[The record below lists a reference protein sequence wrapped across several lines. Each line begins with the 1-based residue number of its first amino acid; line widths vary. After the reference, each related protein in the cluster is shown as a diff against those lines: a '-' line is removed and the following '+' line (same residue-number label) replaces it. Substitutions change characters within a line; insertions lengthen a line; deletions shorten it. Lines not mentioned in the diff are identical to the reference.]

1 MFMPHSAV
9 FILTSLSLGIGLAMD
24 AFSVSLA
31 NGLGN
36 PCMKKRTAVKI
47 AAVFA
52 FFQALM
58 PMLGWILV
66 HTAAEQFDAFRQC
79 VPYIALVLLAF
90 IGGKMLFEGIGE
102 IREGKCPCENEA
114 KKLTLTALIVQGV
127 ATSIDALSVGL
138 TIADSN
144 AIEALCSAL
153 IIGAITFLICFAGVM
168 IGRTFGGGLSGKAT
182 VLGGGI
188 LILIGLEIFVSS
200 FF

>member
-1 MFMPHSAV
+1 MPQSV
-9 FILTSLSLGIGLAMD
+9 IFVLTSLSLGVGLAMD
-24 AFSVSLA
+24 AFSVSHA

-36 PCMKKRTAVKI
+36 PCMRLRMAVKI

-66 HTAAEQFDAFRQC
+66 HTAAEQFDVFHRC
-79 VPYIALVLLAF
+79 VPYIALVLLCF
-90 IGGKMLFEGIGE
+90 IGGKMLFEGIKE
-102 IREGKCPCENEA
+102 IKEGTCPCENMT
-114 KKLTLTALIVQGV
+114 KRLTITALVVQGI

-144 AIEALCSAL
+144 VLEALGSAL
-153 IIGAITFLICFAGVM
+153 IIGAVTFLICFVGVTV
-168 IGRTFGGGLSGKAT
+168 GRTFGGGLSGKAT
-182 VLGGGI
+182 VLGGII
-188 LILIGLEIFVSS
+188 LIVIGIEIFVSS

>member
-1 MFMPHSAV
+1 MPHAIV
-9 FILTSLSLGIGLAMD
+9 FVLTSLSLGVGLAMD

-36 PCMKKRTAVKI
+36 PCMRKRTAVRI

-58 PMLGWILV
+58 PLLGWILV
-66 HTAAEQFDAFRQC
+66 HTAAEQFAFFRKC
-79 VPYIALVLLAF
+79 VPYIALALLSF
-90 IGGKMLFEGIGE
+90 IGGKMLYEGVQE
-102 IREGKCPCENEA
+102 IKEKKCPCENEA
-114 KKLTLTALIVQGV
+114 KRLTLVALTVQGI

-144 AIEALCSAL
+144 MIEALCSAM
-153 IIGAITFLICFAGVM
+153 IIGAITFVICFAGVL

-182 VLGGGI
+182 VLGGSI
-188 LILIGLEIFVSS
+188 LIVIGLEIFISS

>member
-1 MFMPHSAV
+1 MPHSIV
-9 FILTSLSLGIGLAMD
+9 FVLTSLSLGVGLAMD

-36 PCMKKRTAVKI
+36 PCMRKRTAVKI

-66 HTAAEQFDAFRQC
+66 HTAAEQFDAFRKC
-79 VPYIALVLLAF
+79 VPYIALALLSF
-90 IGGKMLFEGIGE
+90 IGGKMLYEGVKE
-102 IREGKCPCENEA
+102 MKEGKCPCENEA
-114 KKLTLTALIVQGV
+114 NRLTLTSLVVQGI

-144 AIEALCSAL
+144 VLEALCSAL
-153 IIGAITFLICFAGVM
+153 IIGAVTFLICFAGVTV
-168 IGRTFGGGLSGKAT
+168 GRTFGGGLSGKAT

-188 LILIGLEIFVSS
+188 LIVIGLEIFISS